1 MTLNELLKKYDLSD
15 SFLLGFYGGG
25 NYGDELLLEVL
36 QNLLHQQGRTNVSF
50 LYQHPDELTTHH
62 HQFGYQPVHSASKLE
77 VIKTLFKKRT
87 IVVGGGGLWGMDINA
102 NVFLM
107 SVMLFI
113 GRFLLGKQVI
123 LIGIGYYNSTS
134 RLGHL
139 GAWFAGKAANFILAR
154 DQETFDNFERL
165 NDQTELDRDIAWSLP
180 SLDLANY
187 QSDLAELEKQLRVKS
202 KTIFVTL
209 RHFKPG
215 FKQSFDQ
222 TIHTIIRDNPKMHI
236 IVGILEPKSVDQVH
250 WQKLQ
255 RWQHDFPNVDII
267 DFSFNPIALYLFFRK
282 YHQQLIYIGPQF
294 HAILTAHLNKV
305 PFMPISY
312 DNKVRSLLVSFGF
325 HDSLPIQDIRP
336 HHVQQFI
343 AKYSREI

>member
-1 MTLNELLKKYDLSD
+1 MTLSDLLKKYDLSD

-36 QNLLHQQGRTNVSF
+36 QNLLHQHGRTNISF

-62 HQFGYQPVHSASKLE
+62 HKFNYQPVHSGSKLE
-77 VIKTLFKKRT
+77 VIKTLFMKRT

-123 LIGIGYYNSTS
+123 LIGVGYYNSTS

-139 GAWFAGKAANFILAR
+139 GAWCAAKAANLILAR
-154 DQETFDNFERL
+154 DQETFDNFDRL
-165 NDQTELDRDIAWSLP
+165 NDQTYLGQDIAWSLP
-180 SLDLANY
+180 DLDLSDY
-187 QSDLAELEKQLRVKS
+187 KQDLATLEKQLPIKN
-202 KTIFVTL
+202 KTVLITL
-209 RHFKPG
+209 RHFKSG

-222 TIHTIIRDNPKMHI
+222 TIQTIIQDNPKRHI
-236 IVGILEPKSVDQVH
+236 VVGILEPKSVDPIH

-255 RWQHDFPNVDII
+255 RWQRDFPNVRII
-267 DFSFNPIALYLFFRK
+267 DFSFNPIALYLFFIRH
-282 YHQQLIYIGPQF
+282 HQQLIYIGPQF
-294 HAILTAHLNKV
+294 HAILTAHLSGV
-305 PFMPISY
+305 PYMPISY
-312 DNKVRSLLVSFGF
+312 DNKVQSLLVSLGF

-343 AKYSREI
+343 AKYSREL